1 MNHKLNWNFNKKIY
15 TQPMNKNKLMAG
27 AFALLAMPLTA
38 QVQPQT
44 DRKWAPELDFYIQ
57 QPASK
62 VMNSYSPL
70 AINPEQASSYIVKV
84 ADAEAVVDFVT
95 KNGFDAEAISENT
108 VVVTIPVKFIPTLS
122 ELNEVVYVYAP
133 QKYAPLM
140 SKVREE
146 IGVTKVLNG
155 DGLDSPLSAA
165 KDVIVGVIDQGF
177 EYDHIAFKDR
187 VVKYGL
193 TPTSGSLTSTMPVS
207 DPNDANG
214 HATHVTNIAAG
225 SKVNGYDCQGIASEA
240 GLILVSSSFENAVI
254 LKQAKAIKNQAEKLD
269 RPWVINMSFGGVIGP
284 HDGSTS
290 YDKDMSKLCGEG
302 GIMVAAMGNERGQN
316 LHAKRT
322 FASDGE
328 KIYLN
333 PRPDNYDQN
342 KMIFSQ
348 VVSESANGRMDLDV
362 KVAIAYN
369 GKLYYPNKQQ
379 MERAQCQLINTIDFD
394 SQRHT
399 ITFMGSLVPL
409 LQQLR
414 ISITRPSF
422 FLWEVSGKKGETFH
436 VWMDNRWYGSL
447 QACNTAGIVAA
458 AGDDDYLVGQGAAS
472 IPRAIAVASY
482 NIRNSYLAMNGTTQS
497 FDADYLGVTNG
508 MSNFSSKGP
517 ALSNDVKPAVAAPGG
532 AIISAYS
539 KNSSNFNSNSKDL
552 TKKLTVDGKNYY
564 YGVMSGTSMASPVV
578 TGVVALWLQ
587 ANPKLT
593 PEQIMDIL
601 KKTSRHDNFTGAADA
616 NGWNANSGYGKIDA
630 YAGLKEALRMA
641 NETGIN
647 EVLNTEEPVSLMK
660 SDNVWKVLFNNDE
673 SYANVRVYAINGK
686 MVYSA
691 NLESPRRGEEHIV
704 DLTGFEP
711 GMYVFHV
718 DTKLGSVT
726 RKLVVK

>member
-1 MNHKLNWNFNKKIY
+1 
-15 TQPMNKNKLMAG
+15 MNKNQLMAG
-27 AFALLAMPLTA
+27 AFALLAMPLSA

-57 QPASK
+57 QPARN

-84 ADAEAVVDFVT
+84 TDAETVVDFVI
-95 KNGFDAEAISENT
+95 KNGFDAEAISEKT
-108 VVVTIPVKFIPTLS
+108 VVVTIPAKFIPTLS
-122 ELNEVVYVYAP
+122 QLDDVVYVFAP

-140 SKVREE
+140 AQVREE
-146 IGVTKVLNG
+146 IGVNKVLNG

-177 EYDHIAFKDR
+177 ELDHIAFKDR

-193 TPTSGSLTSTMPVS
+193 SPSSGSLTSTMPAS
-207 DPNDANG
+207 DPTDDVG
-214 HATHVTNIAAG
+214 HATHVANIAAG
-225 SKVNGYDCQGIASEA
+225 SKINGYDYHGSAYEA
-240 GLILVSSSFENAVI
+240 GLILVPSSFDNGVI
-254 LKQAKAIKNQAEKLD
+254 LRQAKAIRNQAQKLD
-269 RPWVINMSFGGVIGP
+269 RPWVLNMSFGGVLGP

-290 YDKDMSKLCGEG
+290 YDQDMSALCGEG
-302 GIMVAAMGNERGQN
+302 GIMVAAMGNERGQK

-322 FASDGE
+322 FSADGE

-333 PRPDNYDQN
+333 PRPDQYDKN
-342 KMIFSQ
+342 RLVFSQ
-348 VVSESANGRMDLDV
+348 VWSEANDGRMDLNV
-362 KVAIAYN
+362 KIAIAYN
-369 GKLYYPNKQQ
+369 NRLYYPTQAQLNN
-379 MERAQCQLINTIDFD
+379 AQCQLTNSIDYA
-394 SQRHT
+394 SQRQCV
-399 ITFMGSLVPL
+399 TFMGSLIPL
-409 LQQLR
+409 LQQMQLSTSR
-414 ISITRPSF
+414 TAY
-422 FLWEVSGKKGETFH
+422 FLWEVSGKKGDTFH

-447 QACNTAGIVAA
+447 EGCTTAGITAE

-482 NIRNSYLAMNGTTQS
+482 NIRDTYRALDGTTKS
-497 FDADYLGVTNG
+497 LTEFIGLPNA

-532 AIISAYS
+532 GIISAYS
-539 KNSSNFNSNSKDL
+539 KNSRKFNRNSTDL
-552 TKKLTVDGKNYY
+552 TKKVTVDGEDYY

-593 PEQIMDIL
+593 PEQIMEII
-601 KKTSRHDNFTGAADA
+601 KKTSRHDVNTGTPDA

-630 YAGLKEALRMA
+630 YAGLKEALRLA

-647 EVLNTEEPVSLMK
+647 EVLNTEESVSLMK

-686 MVYSA
+686 MVYHA

-726 RKLVVK
+726 RKLLVK

>member
-1 MNHKLNWNFNKKIY
+1 
-15 TQPMNKNKLMAG
+15 MNKNKLMVG
-27 AFALLAMPLTA
+27 AFALLTMPLSA
-38 QVQPQT
+38 QVQLQT
-44 DRKWAPELDFYIQ
+44 ERKWAPELDYYIQ
-57 QPASK
+57 QPANN

-70 AINPEQASSYIVKV
+70 AVNPEQASSYIVKV

-95 KNGFDAEAISENT
+95 KNGFDAEVISEST

-122 ELNEVVYVYAP
+122 ELDEVVYVYAS
-133 QKYAPLM
+133 QTYVPLM
-140 SKVREE
+140 SKVRDE

-177 EYDHIAFKDR
+177 EFDHIAFKDR

-193 TPTSGSLTSTMPVS
+193 TPSSGSLTSNMPEK
-207 DPNDANG
+207 DPTDDNG

-225 SKVNGYDCQGIASEA
+225 SKVDGYDCHGVAYEA
-240 GLILVSSSFENAVI
+240 GLILIPSSFENAVI
-254 LKQAKAIKNQAEKLD
+254 LKQAKAIKNYANKEDK
-269 RPWVINMSFGGVIGP
+269 PWVLNMSFGGVLGP
-284 HDGSTS
+284 HDGSTA

-302 GIMVAAMGNERGQN
+302 GIMVAAMGNERGDK

-322 FASDGE
+322 FASDNE

-333 PRPDNYDQN
+333 PRPDLYDQN
-342 KMIFSQ
+342 RMIFSQ
-348 VVSESANGRMDLDV
+348 VWSESTKGNMDLKV

-369 GKLYYPNKQQ
+369 NKLYYPTQEQLN
-379 MERAQCQLINTIDFD
+379 RAQCQFVNSIDYE
-394 SQRHT
+394 SQRQCA
-399 ITFMGSLVPL
+399 TFAGSLVPL
-409 LQQLR
+409 LQQLQL
-414 ISITRPSF
+414 SPSRPSY
-422 FLWEVSGKKGETFH
+422 FLWEVSGKKDESFH

-447 QACNTAGIVAA
+447 EACSTAGITAA

-482 NIRNSYLAMNGTTQS
+482 NIRDSYLTLNGTTHN
-497 FDADYLGVTNG
+497 FPVDYLGVTNG
-508 MSNFSSKGP
+508 MSAFSSKGP
-517 ALSNDVKPAVAAPGG
+517 SLSKDVKPAVAAPGG

-539 KNSSNFNSNSKDL
+539 KNSSNFSKTDDAL
-552 TKKLTVDGKNYY
+552 TKKLTVGGKDYY

-601 KKTSRHDNFTGAADA
+601 KKTSRRDSHTGTADA
-616 NGWNANSGYGKIDA
+616 NGWNASAGYGKIDA
-630 YAGLKEALRMA
+630 YAGLKEALRLA

-673 SYANVRVYAINGK
+673 SFANVRVYSINGK
-686 MVYSA
+686 VVYNAS
-691 NLESPRRGEEHIV
+691 LESPRRGEEHIV

-726 RKLVVK
+726 RKLLVK